1 VLRRVVIGTIGNAIA
16 LWAAA
21 RIVGN
26 VDLSHSWWTVIL
38 AALLLTLL
46 HVYVKPVL
54 RVLAFPFV
62 IVTLGIALFFIS
74 MLMLWLTS
82 VLVSGFNIDGFWPLV
97 KATIIVWLVNLVF
110 AAIFDADDGPDRRR
124 RPQRDR
130 GEAGGHRPPPR

>member
-1 VLRRVVIGTIGNAIA
+1 MLRRVVIGTIGNAIA

-21 RIVGN
+21 RIVGD

-46 HVYVKPVL
+46 NVYVKPVL

-74 MLMLWLTS
+74 MFMLWLTS
-82 VLVSGFNIDGFWPLV
+82 AIVSGFTIDGFWPLV
-97 KATIIVWLVNLVF
+97 KATIIVWLVNVVF
-110 AAIFDADDGPDRRR
+110 SAIFNVDDNRGGSRRA
-124 RPQRDR
+124 PASPIPHGWDT
-130 GEAGGHRPPPR
+130 

>member
-46 HVYVKPVL
+46 NVYVKPVL
-54 RVLAFPFV
+54 KVLAFPFV
-62 IVTLGIALFFIS
+62 IVTLGIALFFLS

-82 VLVSGFNIDGFWPLV
+82 ALVSGFAIDGFWPLV

-110 AAIFDADDGPDRRR
+110 AAIFDPDASDARS
-124 RPQRDR
+124 RPPTSRPAR
-130 GEAGGHRPPPR
+130 GE

>member
-38 AALLLTLL
+38 AAFLLTLL
-46 HVYVKPVL
+46 NVYVKPVL
-54 RVLAFPFV
+54 KVLAFPFV
-62 IVTLGIALFFIS
+62 IVTLGIAIFLLS

-82 VLVSGFNIDGFWPLV
+82 ALVSGFAIDGFWPLV

-110 AAIFDADDGPDRRR
+110 AAIFDPDD
-124 RPQRDR
+124 DR
-130 GEAGGHRPPPR
+130 GGSRRAPASPTRST